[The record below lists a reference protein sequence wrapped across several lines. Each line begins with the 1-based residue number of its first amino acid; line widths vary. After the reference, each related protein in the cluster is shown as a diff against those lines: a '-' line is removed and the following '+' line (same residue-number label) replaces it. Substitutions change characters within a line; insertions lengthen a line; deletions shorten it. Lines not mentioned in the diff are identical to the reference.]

1 MNELAAPMSR
11 DARRWVRVEQI
22 RQLVHQR
29 ALLDLQLRQQLTV
42 LHTEDTDPGWRR
54 YVADELALALSES
67 PRTCARWVDEALM
80 FSDYPAVM
88 ALVADGTF
96 SVRHADAV
104 LHELVGARLGHDAQQ
119 QVLDLVLAAVDNDHV
134 RTPLELRKATRA
146 AVLLH
151 DLDAAER
158 KQQTIE
164 ERRTV
169 GFYDD
174 SDGSVSAIMTGTKTK
189 LATLQAALEA
199 AVGIPLPGDTRSF
212 GQRKFDYLLDLVCGR
227 VDATAPW
234 QALIVVSLDT
244 LTASSDTPAE
254 IPGLGL
260 VTAEE
265 ARDVLGHAE
274 LRRVV
279 VDTDGMMVSVDPT
292 THTPDLTPTPQPTAA
307 TVHTDAT
314 EPAPADD
321 DLDLTPDDQHSRPTL
336 LDRYCDSHRP
346 LLLGD
351 LIDEVMDEVMDELM
365 GEISDELSP
374 PTGAGESQPEHPPPS
389 ADDREWREA
398 WESIDR
404 TQDILD
410 ADTHAQHEQV
420 SPGSVLHQTRP
431 PHLAPSLRTQ
441 QRREQRLSHRAELAR
456 WTVTGLHQAVHAL
469 LTSPVAPKPDASQGY
484 PFRGRLA
491 HWLKTRDITCTFPG
505 CPHLAQR
512 CQSDHVVEFPAGP
525 THVDNG
531 ATECTHHHQAKH
543 ASIPA
548 SRHPDGTMRWQPP
561 SSPAVDRPP
570 RPLLRGW

>member
-1 MNELAAPMSR
+1 MKELAAPLSR
-11 DARRWVRVEQI
+11 DTRRWVRVEQI

-29 ALLDLQLRQQLTV
+29 ALLDLQLRQQMSV

-80 FSDYPAVM
+80 FCDFPAVM

-104 LHELVGARLGHDAQQ
+104 LGELAGARLGHDAQQ
-119 QVLDLVLAAVDNDHV
+119 QVLDLVLAAVHSDHA

-158 KQQTIE
+158 KQQTID

-279 VDTDGMMVSVDPT
+279 VDADGTMVSVDPT
-292 THTPDLTPTPQPTAA
+292 THTPDLTPAPSPQPTAA
-307 TVHTDAT
+307 TVHIDAT

-321 DLDLTPDDQHSRPTL
+321 DLDD
-336 LDRYCDSHRP
+336 
-346 LLLGD
+346 
-351 LIDEVMDEVMDELM
+351 VMDDLM
-365 GEISDELSP
+365 GEIGKELSP
-374 PTGAGESQPEHPPPS
+374 PTGAGHNQPEQPPPS
-389 ADDREWREA
+389 ADDRDWREA

-404 TQDILD
+404 TQDTLD

-441 QRREQRLSHRAELAR
+441 QRREQRLSQRAEQAR
-456 WTVTGLHQAVHAL
+456 WTVTGLHQTLHTL

-512 CQSDHVVEFPAGP
+512 CQSDHVVEFPTGP

-548 SRHPDGTMRWQPP
+548 GRHPDGTMRWQPP